1 MSLEPSS
8 QENLLSKRSD
18 ENHHA
23 FFWWHYLQKQP
34 YVTSSYRHT
43 NSTNSEKHYC
53 NHINFYRKGSLLTLT
68 VDSVLADQDQIW
80 HLDTDVAHIRKL
92 NTLDKQPNEQTT
104 NQKPNQI
111 KPSHTQPTNKQTYKH
126 TWHCITSHYTTLHF
140 NYITLHFIDAH
151 VYASINHLTLHDDK
165 LYLHK
170 YMYQYLHIIICTVCM
185 HI

>member
-111 KPSHTQPTNKQTYKH
+111 KPNQATPNQQTNKH
-126 TWHCITSHYTTLHF
+126 TNIHGIALRR
-140 NYITLHFIDAH
+140 ITLHYI
-151 VYASINHLTLHDDK
+151 SITLH
-165 LYLHK
+165 Y
-170 YMYQYLHIIICTVCM
+170 IS
-185 HI
+185 